1 MQRKAVSWK
10 GRKWLLSRPTFRQL
24 VKTEEVVS
32 PIASLRHGGLNLK
45 KKEMEPADT
54 TLVMETY
61 GLNCDP
67 MDDANFICLDIL
79 LAEQAMHVS

>member
-1 MQRKAVSWK
+1 
-10 GRKWLLSRPTFRQL
+10 
-24 VKTEEVVS
+24 
-32 PIASLRHGGLNLK
+32 
-45 KKEMEPADT
+45 MEPADT

>member
-1 MQRKAVSWK
+1 MERSQM
-10 GRKWLLSRPTFRQL
+10 
-24 VKTEEVVS
+24 
-32 PIASLRHGGLNLK
+32 ASFTTDFQTTGEDRRGCITNSFIEARRTKSK
-45 KKEMEPADT
+45 KKTEMEPADT
-54 TLVMETY
+54 TLEMETY